1 MEVIFFFFFRR
12 NVRSLAEWL
21 NKNLVFGGRNF
32 IFVNGFE
39 VSQGWLPFL
48 CFSRSF
54 QEDCDIAQPLTTI
67 VPDSPSTED
76 VLQSCSIWLK
86 FRGTC
91 TGTKIKKST
100 GKIIPATWLL
110 SNVKR
115 KKKKQGKGVK
125 NCCLNLSH
133 SRPITTICLRSCSL
147 VISLYD

>member
-1 MEVIFFFFFRR
+1 MEVIFFPRR
-12 NVRSLAEWL
+12 KARSVVEWV
-21 NKNLVFGGRNF
+21 NKNSVLGGGNF
-32 IFVNGFE
+32 IFVHGFE
-39 VSQGWLPFL
+39 VSQGWLSFL
-48 CFSRSF
+48 SFSRFF
-54 QEDCDIAQPLTTI
+54 QEGCDIAQPLTTI
-67 VPDSPSTED
+67 VPDSPSTEE

-115 KKKKQGKGVK
+115 KKQGRGVK
-125 NCCLNLSH
+125 NCCLSLSH
-133 SRPITTICLRSCSL
+133 NRPITILCLRSCSL